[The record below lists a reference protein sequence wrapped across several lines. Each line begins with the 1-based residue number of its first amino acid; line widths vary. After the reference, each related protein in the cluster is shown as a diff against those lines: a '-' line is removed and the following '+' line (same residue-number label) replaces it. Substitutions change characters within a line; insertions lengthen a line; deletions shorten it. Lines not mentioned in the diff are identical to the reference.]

1 MSEKQEDST
10 DRELE
15 KELDLP
21 AGMENYLRNSG
32 NSSNIE
38 DTRREEISQAEINRL
53 YRMKE
58 KRNQEARKGNEKESR
73 QLDQEI
79 QNYQKVLKIKY
90 GQDCL
95 KDTKLSELTAYK
107 QIIG

>member
-21 AGMENYLRNSG
+21 AGVGNHQRNSG
-32 NSSNIE
+32 NSSNTE
-38 DTRREEISQAEINRL
+38 DARREEISQAEINRL
-53 YRMKE
+53 YHMKE
-58 KRNQEARKGNEKESR
+58 ERNQAARKGDEKVSR
-73 QLDQEI
+73 HLDQEI
-79 QNYQKVLKIKY
+79 QSYQKVLKIKY

-95 KDTKLSELTAYK
+95 KDTKLSELTPYK
-107 QIIG
+107 EIIG